1 MSEYIHTAP
10 KGFPKPQGLYDS
22 RHEHDACGI
31 GFIANIKNN
40 KSHDIVKQGLQLLVN
55 LTHRGAVGA
64 DPKAGDGAGIL
75 LQIPDQFYREECAK
89 LGFELPAAGEYGVG
103 TLFLPQDTAQR
114 AECEQILEGCISIE
128 GQTLLGWRDMPVDNS
143 DLGKSVLA
151 TEPFIRQVFIGQGDR
166 VANTD
171 TLERKLFVIRKRASR
186 ETRAKGEEYIDFYI
200 P

>member
-75 LQIPDQFYREECAK
+75 LQIPDRFYREECAK
-89 LGFELPAAGEYGVG
+89 LGF
-103 TLFLPQDTAQR
+103 
-114 AECEQILEGCISIE
+114 
-128 GQTLLGWRDMPVDNS
+128 
-143 DLGKSVLA
+143 
-151 TEPFIRQVFIGQGDR
+151 
-166 VANTD
+166 
-171 TLERKLFVIRKRASR
+171 
-186 ETRAKGEEYIDFYI
+186 
-200 P
+200 